1 MIILKDRSTN
11 SSNNDWWVAHVGI
24 PSSYIFL
31 NTTAAAASA
40 SATSNGAIQQTNA
53 TSSVITFTNGSVN
66 SVNVNE
72 SGDNYVAYCFAEVN
86 GFSKFGTYTGNGS
99 ADGPFIFCNFEPM
112 YVLIKESSAAGNNW
126 RVFDGKRNTYNVTN
140 LRLSPSVADA
150 EATETFADFVSN
162 GFKIRTTTAG
172 INASGSTFIF
182 AAFAE
187 FPFKYSRAR

>member
-1 MIILKDRSTN
+1 
-11 SSNNDWWVAHVGI
+11 
-24 PSSYIFL
+24 
-31 NTTAAAASA
+31 
-40 SATSNGAIQQTNA
+40 
-53 TSSVITFTNGSVN
+53 
-66 SVNVNE
+66 
-72 SGDNYVAYCFAEVN
+72 
-86 GFSKFGTYTGNGS
+86 
-99 ADGPFIFCNFEPM
+99 
-112 YVLIKESSAAGNNW
+112 
-126 RVFDGKRNTYNVTN
+126 VFDGKRNTYNVTN